1 MTQRFWRLATRT
13 IHTAHIGLSKLLYP
27 FHPLFGKEIEVL
39 GGAGGER
46 DQVYIRLPNHRTHGV
61 PAWMFDEAICAG
73 IRSAEKPAIAC
84 PALLKLARLLD
95 SWKPV
100 ERSAAH
106 EDTPQSSQNACFPP
120 PGDTPASSDVGTNA
134 VKRINSERVPD
145 QVPAPLAGSA
155 PLGGSPRKTRK
166 RRLP

>member
-1 MTQRFWRLATRT
+1 MAQEFRPLATRT

-46 DQVYIRLPNHRTHGV
+46 DQVYVRLLNHRTHGV

-73 IRSAEKPAIAC
+73 IRSAEKPTIAC
-84 PALLKLARLLD
+84 PALLKLAQLFD
-95 SWKPV
+95 SLKRV
-100 ERSAAH
+100 ERSEAH
-106 EDTPQSSQNACFPP
+106 EDTTSSSPNAHVPP
-120 PGDTPASSDVGTNA
+120 PGSKPASSDVGTGA
-134 VKRINSERVPD
+134 VERIHSERLPG
-145 QVPAPLAGSA
+145 QVPAPMAGSA
-155 PLGGSPRKTRK
+155 PVGRSPRKTRK